1 MAVDTLYFSRDSKMY
16 VEIGS
21 AVWEIP
27 VLDGFSFSQANNST
41 EVTLSEMEDSSG
53 VSKRGRKV
61 FNDSLAPVEWSFSTY
76 ARPFLSEGSDT
87 AGNAERDGTDRHHA
101 VEEVL
106 WSLLAGSSNSPH
118 TAADGTTAAALT
130 GFTFSSEATPD
141 TRASS
146 DGSEMTSLS
155 FSTSNSS
162 TLNTC
167 NIYFS
172 LDDGGSNPIVYKC
185 DESVVNEASVDFDVD
200 GIATISWSGFGKTL
214 TESTKPTRTIFEA
227 ISATN
232 NFIRNRLTQLA
243 ITSNDTSTFPG
254 SGNGVYTLTLTG
266 GNITFSNN
274 ISYLT
279 PETLGSVNLPI
290 GHVTGARSVSGSFSC
305 YLGLDSGTN
314 TGTSTD
320 FFNDLTSTGA
330 RNKVVNSFDCKFLLG
345 GPEENSTVPAYR
357 FEFPTAHFELPAH
370 SVEDVI
376 SIETAFQ
383 ALPSTIGETNE
394 AAVRFSGIIPS

>member
-87 AGNAERDGTDRHHA
+87 TGNAEKDGTDRHHA

-130 GFTFSSEATPD
+130 GFTFSDTATPNTD
-141 TRASS
+141 T
-146 DGSEMTSLS
+146 GVGMTSLS
-155 FSTSNSS
+155 FSTSNAS

-172 LDDGGSNPIVYKC
+172 LDDGGSNPVVYKC
-185 DESVVNEASVDFDVD
+185 DEAVVNEASVDFDVD
-200 GIATISWSGFGKTL
+200 GIATIAWSGFAKTL
-214 TESTKPTRTIFEA
+214 TEGSKPTVTVDEA
-227 ISATN
+227 VPATN

-243 ITSNDTSTFPG
+243 ITANDTTTFPG
-254 SGNGVYTLTLTG
+254 SGSGVYTLNLTG

-290 GHVTGARSVSGSFSC
+290 GHITGARSISGSFSC

-320 FFNDLTSTGA
+320 FFNDLTSTAA
-330 RNKVVNSFDCKFLLG
+330 RNKIVNSFDCIFKLG
-345 GPEENSTVPAYR
+345 GVSSTSSVPAYH
-357 FEFPTAHFELPAH
+357 FDFPTAHFEIPAH

-376 SIETAFQ
+376 SIETTFQ
-383 ALPSTIGETNE
+383 ALPSTIGGTDEGT
-394 AAVRFSGIIPS
+394 VRFSGALPDA